1 MSWRS
6 KPQDTMLVPPWLE
19 PLLNTAFFSV
29 CRSHSDAA
37 RSECNMY
44 CLDCNDTSF
53 CFYCRSSRH
62 KDHQVIQIRRSSYHD
77 VVRVSEIQKVLD
89 ISGVQTYVINSARVL
104 FLNERP
110 QPKSGKGVSHLCE
123 ICARSLL
130 DPFRFCSLGCKLVGI
145 KRNGNASFVL
155 EAKNEVE
162 LERSEGISRRV
173 ISSRR
178 EEEELREGLQ
188 QDIYP
193 PTPPPPPSSARRRKG
208 IPHRA
213 PFGS

>member
-1 MSWRS
+1 MD
-6 KPQDTMLVPPWLE
+6 KMLVPPWLE
-19 PLLNTAFFSV
+19 SLLSTQFFTV
-29 CRSHSDAA
+29 CRTHEDAA

-44 CLDCNDTSF
+44 CLDCAGDAF

-62 KDHQVIQIRRSSYHD
+62 KDHQVVQIRRSSYHD

-89 ISGVQTYVINSARVL
+89 TSGVQTYVINSARVL
-104 FLNERP
+104 FLKERP
-110 QPKSGKGVSHLCE
+110 QPKSGKGVAHVCE
-123 ICARSLL
+123 ICGRSLL
-130 DPFRFCSLGCKLVGI
+130 DPFRFCSLGCKLEGV
-145 KRNGNASFVL
+145 KRNGDASFTL
-155 EAKNEVE
+155 EAKNEA
-162 LERSEGISRRV
+162 LTGRREGISR
-173 ISSRR
+173 
-178 EEEELREGLQ
+178 EEEDLREGSQ